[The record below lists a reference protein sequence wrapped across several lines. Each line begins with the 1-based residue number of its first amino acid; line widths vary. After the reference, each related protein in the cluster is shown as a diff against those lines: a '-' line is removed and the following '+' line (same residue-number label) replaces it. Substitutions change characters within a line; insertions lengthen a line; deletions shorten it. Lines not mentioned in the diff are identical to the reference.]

1 MPRPED
7 DLVELPPF
15 PLVHERGRVRHDPIP
30 AGSWGFELLFLRS
43 QRCPCGGR
51 FDSVGSRVHEPALE
65 CHEAVCDACAR
76 VRPFWFDIHLFHD
89 DPRAHF
95 RFEELRVMFEEAMER
110 VGQNDLDAALPR
122 FEEVTA
128 REPWFGV
135 AWFHRG
141 MIALV
146 NEGFDEAREYL
157 ETAVGILPLDASVHQ
172 SLAELWMQTGD
183 DERATRA
190 AWMAMTLEATLDD
203 SLDED
208 QDDG

>member
-1 MPRPED
+1 MLRPD
-7 DLVELPPF
+7 SDLVELPPF
-15 PLVHERGRVRHDPIP
+15 PLVVERGLVREDAIP
-30 AGSWGFELLFLRS
+30 SGSWGFELLFLRS

-51 FDSVGSRVHEPALE
+51 FDSRGSRVHEPALE
-65 CHEAVCDACAR
+65 CHEAVCGGCGR
-76 VRPFWFDIHLFHD
+76 VRLFWFDIHLFHD
-89 DPRAHF
+89 DPRAHL

-110 VGQNDLDAALPR
+110 VGGEDLDAARPR

-135 AWFHRG
+135 AWFHLG

-146 NEGFDEAREYL
+146 REELDQARHCL
-157 ETAVGILPLDASVHQ
+157 ETAVGLLPLDASVHQ

-183 DERATRA
+183 EDRAARA

-203 SLDED
+203 DED
-208 QDDG
+208 DG

>member
-1 MPRPED
+1 VQRPED
-7 DLVELPPF
+7 DLLERPPF
-15 PLVHERGRVRHDPIP
+15 PLVHERGRRRTDPIP
-30 AGSWGFELLFLRS
+30 VGSWGFELLFLRS

-51 FDSVGSRVHEPALE
+51 FDSLGSTVVEPALE
-65 CHEAVCDACAR
+65 CHRAACDGCGR
-76 VRPFWFDIHLFHD
+76 VRPFWFDIRLFHQ

-95 RFEELRVMFEEAMER
+95 RFEELRVTFEEAMER
-110 VGQNDLDAALPR
+110 VGANDLDAARPR

-135 AWFHRG
+135 AWFHLG

-146 NEGFDEAREYL
+146 NEGFDLARDYL

-183 DERATRA
+183 EERAARA

-203 SLDED
+203 PVAE
-208 QDDG
+208 G